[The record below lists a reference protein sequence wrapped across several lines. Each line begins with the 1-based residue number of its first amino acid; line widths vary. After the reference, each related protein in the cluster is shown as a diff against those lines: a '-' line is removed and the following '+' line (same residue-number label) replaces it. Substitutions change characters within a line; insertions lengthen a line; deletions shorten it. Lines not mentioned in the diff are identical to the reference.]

1 MNVLKPFRAVA
12 LVCALV
18 AFSAFGKGLPGDK
31 ERGEDP
37 PRVDA
42 GHTITW
48 FCTDFNDLLD
58 VEVPVVLG
66 AASLVLPDPSPIA
79 DPCTPTPFPVAV
91 PAGSGWSV
99 GAARWFTN
107 EVYPDA
113 IVQALAARG
122 FHFVS
127 DKPMEDLL
135 QKIVEVRYR
144 VVTFPAGRP
153 VAEFSFDPAAIART
167 FEVRKDI
174 GRLPPPTF
182 LDNALGIDIS
192 ANHGRNLPEVSFPG
206 VAASLP
212 PGSYRAIV
220 TWRFAADH
228 NDGLGLAGGNF
239 LRAGD
244 NNFAAPVFIVVP

>member
-91 PAGSGWSV
+91 PAGSGW
-99 GAARWFTN
+99 
-107 EVYPDA
+107 
-113 IVQALAARG
+113 
-122 FHFVS
+122 
-127 DKPMEDLL
+127 
-135 QKIVEVRYR
+135 
-144 VVTFPAGRP
+144 AGRAGRGVTKEGHP
-153 VAEFSFDPAAIART
+153 GAT
-167 FEVRKDI
+167 RKA
-174 GRLPPPTF
+174 PPP
-182 LDNALGIDIS
+182 
-192 ANHGRNLPEVSFPG
+192 RG
-206 VAASLP
+206 VPL
-212 PGSYRAIV
+212 R
-220 TWRFAADH
+220 WRKTT
-228 NDGLGLAGGNF
+228 GE
-239 LRAGD
+239 
-244 NNFAAPVFIVVP
+244 P